1 MMDVWHGSAIKPR
14 IKSMANGR
22 SKEKLK
28 THSLETR
35 YLGEQTD
42 LKKIQESV
50 KKYRYLNR
58 DHPLVVQLLDEEYAV
73 LTKFGTVT
81 FWNTKKGL
89 ANQFAK
95 EIAPFIKSARGAY
108 EYTDTLKVYVGAET
122 EKASFEKLYIKDL
135 DVEKMKIISYVSAQ
149 SVALDRYEEEINER
163 LDELGKVVENLKT
176 SGRTRFTQASL
187 LKQVGHIL
195 SVKQNAV
202 SSLSLF
208 DKPDETWDRAEIEKL
223 YDSLRSEYEL
233 RDRFDILN
241 EKIDF
246 LSENNTTLLNF
257 ISSQKSNFLEVIII
271 ILIAFEIIIFLP
283 DWLLPLIKKIFFP

>member
-1 MMDVWHGSAIKPR
+1 MS
-14 IKSMANGR
+14 NGKH
-22 SKEKLK
+22 SGKYK
-28 THSLETR
+28 TFSLETR

-42 LKKIQESV
+42 LKKIQEGV
-50 KKYRYLNR
+50 KKYKYLNR
-58 DHPLVVQLLDEEYAV
+58 DHPLVIQLLDEEYAV

-81 FWNTKKGL
+81 FWNTKRRL
-89 ANQFAK
+89 ANEFIK
-95 EIAPFIKSARGAY
+95 EITPFIKSTGGAY
-108 EYTDTLKVYVGAET
+108 EYTDTLKVYVGAEA
-122 EKASFEKLYIKDL
+122 EKTGFEKLYVKDL

-176 SGRTRFTQASL
+176 SGRTRFTQKSL
-187 LKQVGHIL
+187 LRQVGHIL
-195 SVKQNAV
+195 SVKQNTV

-223 YDSLRSEYEL
+223 YNSLRIEYEL
-233 RDRFDILN
+233 RDRFDVLN

-257 ISSQKSNFLEVIII
+257 IASQKSNFLEIIII

-283 DWLLPLIKKIFFP
+283 DWLLPLLKKIFMP